1 MLSSRK
7 TLLVYNASRNSN
19 EVPFWIAP
27 TVASHLRATGC
38 ASPTG
43 KKDKDKKA
51 DKDKKK
57 RTNSLREKSGR
68 KSGGQ
73 PGHKGRTLKQ
83 VDEPD
88 EIIDILPKECPKC
101 QTEFSRDDSDDYIS
115 RQVFDIPPP
124 PPPVVTEH
132 RAHNCKCKGCG
143 EKFKGEF
150 PANVTAPVQY
160 GERVASTVAYYQTVQ
175 VVPVNRTRRLLSD
188 MHGMDASEASIM
200 KMIRGMAR
208 GFEPVADVIQKK
220 AASDPLATTHLD
232 ETGFRAAE
240 KLQWIHNTS
249 TKTMSHFR
257 VGSSRG
263 DILLDLKGNVM
274 HDCFSSYWKI
284 EDVTHGVCNFHVTR
298 ELKALFEIDD
308 EKWAGEMRTILLDG
322 LKLTKKARKQN
333 KKAVDPENIIAIE
346 ERFYACLKK
355 AIAFHEGL
363 PPLVPPS
370 AKKGPGRKKRR
381 IGHNLCLRLQKVADC
396 VLLFLHDLT
405 VPFSNNEAER
415 DLRMTKVRQKVSGC
429 FRTVQG
435 LKDFCTLRSIIETAR
450 KQGWN
455 VLEVLQTPPD
465 KLIQMIKAA

>member
-1 MLSSRK
+1 MN
-7 TLLVYNASRNSN
+7 LVTHNLEFS
-19 EVPFWIAP
+19 
-27 TVASHLRATGC
+27 TGC
-38 ASPTG
+38 SITELLSRVATQASQLDSGKKQILVLTNQLDSARKQIVALTSENTDHIKQKTEMREQFAKEKTALLQRIEELERSAALDSTNSCKPPSSDGLRKPNG
-43 KKDKDKKA
+43 KKDKNKKA

-101 QTEFSRDDSDDYIS
+101 QTEFSRDDSIGHVR
-115 RQVFDIPPP
+115 RQTFDIPPP

-132 RAHNCKCKGCG
+132 RAHICKCKGCG
-143 EKFKGEF
+143 EKFRGEF
-150 PANVTAPVQY
+150 PADVTAPVQY
-160 GERVASTVAYYQTVQ
+160 GKRVASTVVYYQTVQ

-200 KMIRGMAR
+200 KMIHGMAR

-220 AASDPLATTHLD
+220 AANDPLATTHLD

-263 DILLDLKGNVM
+263 DILLDLKGNVV

-284 EDVTHGVCNFHVTR
+284 EDVTHGICNFHVTR
-298 ELKALFEIDD
+298 ELKALFVIDD
-308 EKWAGEMRTILLDG
+308 EEWAGEMRTILLDG

-346 ERFYACLKK
+346 ERFYACLKE

-363 PPLVPPS
+363 PPFAPPG
-370 AKKGPGRKKRR
+370 ARNGPGCKKTA
-381 IGHNLCLRLQKVADC
+381 N
-396 VLLFLHDLT
+396 
-405 VPFSNNEAER
+405 
-415 DLRMTKVRQKVSGC
+415 
-429 FRTVQG
+429 RT
-435 LKDFCTLRSIIETAR
+435 
-450 KQGWN
+450 
-455 VLEVLQTPPD
+455 
-465 KLIQMIKAA
+465 